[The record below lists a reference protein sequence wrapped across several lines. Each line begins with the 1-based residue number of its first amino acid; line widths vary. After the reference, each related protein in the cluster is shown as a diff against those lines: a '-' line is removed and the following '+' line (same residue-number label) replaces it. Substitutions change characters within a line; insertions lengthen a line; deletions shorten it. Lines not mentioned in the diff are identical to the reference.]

1 MYKQAPKSP
10 AMKALVGNQKNL
22 PAGLKAQIE
31 ASPGKMMDSPA
42 KNMNKGYGSPAK
54 KGKPTKKANFDGY
67 ESIGESDTE
76 KGAHLIRGKSVKSNT
91 AATDHR
97 MSKTAEGKYKV
108 YKSVSPA
115 KMKSPAKKSKAKVEQ
130 DYARNAIA
138 DYKKGDKKA
147 AGYEKKKALEVAAGE
162 GK

>member
-1 MYKQAPKSP
+1 MGLRADAYTANANNFGVKKPQVNITSAAKK
-10 AMKALVGNQKNL
+10 KAAK
-22 PAGLKAQIE
+22 
-31 ASPGKMMDSPA
+31 SPA